1 MRARVVAVDR
11 LLRTSPKA
19 GAANKRLCYTP
30 RMIAKINDDRAL
42 ALARDVL
49 DIEADA
55 VRALSDQLD
64 GGFVQAVAL
73 LLGCRGRVVVSGI
86 GKSGHIARKIAATL
100 ASTGTPAFF
109 VHPAEASHGDLG
121 MVTSDDVF
129 IGISYSGES
138 EELVAILP
146 LVKRIGAKLIA
157 ITGRA
162 GSSLGTLADVN
173 LNAAV
178 SKEACP
184 LNLAPTA
191 STTAALALGDALA
204 VAVLDARGFGSE
216 DFARSHPGGALGRR
230 LLTYVRDVMRSGDDV
245 PSVGLIATLSDAL
258 FQITAKR
265 LGMTAVV
272 DADGKVAGIFT
283 DGDLRRVLARD
294 GDFRTLPITEVMT
307 RDPRTIAPD
316 HLAVEAVELMERHR
330 INQMLVVDADGALIG
345 ALNMHDLFSKKVI

>member
-1 MRARVVAVDR
+1 
-11 LLRTSPKA
+11 
-19 GAANKRLCYTP
+19 
-30 RMIAKINDDRAL
+30 MIAKINDDRAL

-55 VRALSDQLD
+55 VRALRDQLD
-64 GGFVQAVAL
+64 GSFAHAVAL

-121 MVTSDDVF
+121 MVTPDDVF

-162 GSSLGTLADVN
+162 ESSLGTLADVN

-230 LLTYVRDVMRSGDDV
+230 LLTYVRDVMRTGDDV
-245 PSVGLIATLSDAL
+245 PYVGLDATLSDAL

-265 LGMTAVV
+265 MGMTAVV
-272 DADGKVAGIFT
+272 DTNRKVAGIFT

-294 GDFRTLPITEVMT
+294 GDFRRLPIADVRT
-307 RDPRTIAPD
+307 REPRTIGAD

-330 INQMLVVDADGALIG
+330 INQMLVVDADGVLIG

>member
-1 MRARVVAVDR
+1 
-11 LLRTSPKA
+11 
-19 GAANKRLCYTP
+19 
-30 RMIAKINDDRAL
+30 MIAKINDDRAL

-55 VRALSDQLD
+55 VRALRDQLD
-64 GGFVQAVAL
+64 GDFVQAVAL

-121 MVTSDDVF
+121 MVTADDVF

-162 GSSLGTLADVN
+162 ESSLGKLADVH

-216 DFARSHPGGALGRR
+216 DFARSHPGGTLGRR
-230 LLTYVRDVMRSGDDV
+230 LLTHVRDVMRSGADV
-245 PSVGLIATLSDAL
+245 PRVGLDATLSDAL
-258 FQITAKR
+258 FQITEKR

-272 DADGKVAGIFT
+272 DPDGRVAGIFT

-294 GDFRTLPITEVMT
+294 GDFRTLPIVDVMT
-307 RDPRTIAPD
+307 RAPRTIGPD
-316 HLAVEAVELMERHR
+316 QLAVEAVELMERHR
-330 INQMLVVDADGALIG
+330 INQMLVVDANGMLIG

>member
-1 MRARVVAVDR
+1 
-11 LLRTSPKA
+11 
-19 GAANKRLCYTP
+19 
-30 RMIAKINDDRAL
+30 MIAKINDDRAL

-55 VRALSDQLD
+55 VRALRDQLD
-64 GGFVQAVAL
+64 GDFVQAVAL

-162 GSSLGTLADVN
+162 ESSLGTLADVN

-230 LLTYVRDVMRSGDDV
+230 LLTHVRDVMRSGDDI
-245 PSVGLIATLSDAL
+245 PRVGLDAMLSDAL

-272 DADGKVAGIFT
+272 NADGRVAGIFT

-294 GDFRTLPITEVMT
+294 GDFRTLPIVDVMT
-307 RDPRTIAPD
+307 REPRTIGPD

-330 INQMLVVDADGALIG
+330 INQMLVVDADGVLIG

>member
-1 MRARVVAVDR
+1 
-11 LLRTSPKA
+11 
-19 GAANKRLCYTP
+19 
-30 RMIAKINDDRAL
+30 MIAKINDDRAL

-55 VRALSDQLD
+55 VRALRDQLN

-162 GSSLGTLADVN
+162 ESSLGTLADVN

-178 SKEACP
+178 AKEACP
-184 LNLAPTA
+184 MNLAPTA

-245 PSVGLIATLSDAL
+245 PSVGLDATLSDAL

-294 GDFRTLPITEVMT
+294 GDFRTLPITDVMT
-307 RDPRTIAPD
+307 RNPRTVAPD

-330 INQMLVVDADGALIG
+330 INQMLVVDADGVLIG

>member
-1 MRARVVAVDR
+1 
-11 LLRTSPKA
+11 
-19 GAANKRLCYTP
+19 
-30 RMIAKINDDRAL
+30 MIAKINDDRAL

-55 VRALSDQLD
+55 VRALRDQLD
-64 GGFVQAVAL
+64 GDFVQAVAL

-121 MVTSDDVF
+121 MVTADDVF

-162 GSSLGTLADVN
+162 ESSLGKLADVH

-216 DFARSHPGGALGRR
+216 DFARSHPGGALGHR
-230 LLTYVRDVMRSGDDV
+230 LLTHVRDVMRSGADV
-245 PSVGLIATLSDAL
+245 PRVGLDATLSDAL
-258 FQITAKR
+258 FQITEKR

-272 DADGKVAGIFT
+272 DPDGRVAGIFT

-294 GDFRTLPITEVMT
+294 GDFRTLPIVDVMT
-307 RDPRTIAPD
+307 RAPRTIGPD
-316 HLAVEAVELMERHR
+316 QLAVEAVELMERHR
-330 INQMLVVDADGALIG
+330 INQMLVVDANGMLIG

>member
-1 MRARVVAVDR
+1 
-11 LLRTSPKA
+11 
-19 GAANKRLCYTP
+19 
-30 RMIAKINDDRAL
+30 MIAKINDDRAL

-55 VRALSDQLD
+55 VRALSEQLD
-64 GGFVQAVAL
+64 GDFVKAVAL
-73 LLGCRGRVVVSGI
+73 LLGCGGRVVVSGI

-121 MVTSDDVF
+121 MVTADDVF

-162 GSSLGTLADVN
+162 ESSLGQLADVN

-178 SKEACP
+178 AKEACP

-230 LLTYVRDVMRSGDDV
+230 LLTYVRDVMRTGDEI
-245 PSVGLIATLSDAL
+245 PSVGLDATLSDAL

-272 DADGKVAGIFT
+272 GAGGKVAGIFT
-283 DGDLRRVLARD
+283 DGDLRRVLERD
-294 GDFRTLPITEVMT
+294 GDFRRLPIVDVMT
-307 RDPRTIAPD
+307 RQPRTIGPD

>member
-1 MRARVVAVDR
+1 MMTGRSRSPATCSTSRRTPCA
-11 LLRTSPKA
+11 LR
-19 GAANKRLCYTP
+19 
-30 RMIAKINDDRAL
+30 
-42 ALARDVL
+42 
-49 DIEADA
+49 
-55 VRALSDQLD
+55 DQLD

-162 GSSLGTLADVN
+162 ESSLGTLADVN

-184 LNLAPTA
+184 MNLAPTA

-245 PSVGLIATLSDAL
+245 PSVGPT
-258 FQITAKR
+258 
-265 LGMTAVV
+265 
-272 DADGKVAGIFT
+272 
-283 DGDLRRVLARD
+283 RRC
-294 GDFRTLPITEVMT
+294 RTPCS
-307 RDPRTIAPD
+307 RSPRSAS
-316 HLAVEAVELMERHR
+316 A
-330 INQMLVVDADGALIG
+330 
-345 ALNMHDLFSKKVI
+345 

>member
-1 MRARVVAVDR
+1 
-11 LLRTSPKA
+11 
-19 GAANKRLCYTP
+19 
-30 RMIAKINDDRAL
+30 MIAKINDDRAL

-55 VRALSDQLD
+55 VRALRDQLD

-245 PSVGLIATLSDAL
+245 PSVGLDATLSDAL

-294 GDFRTLPITEVMT
+294 GDFRTLSITDVMT

-330 INQMLVVDADGALIG
+330 INQMLVVDADGVLIG

>member
-1 MRARVVAVDR
+1 
-11 LLRTSPKA
+11 
-19 GAANKRLCYTP
+19 
-30 RMIAKINDDRAL
+30 MIAKINDDRAL

-49 DIEADA
+49 DIEANA
-55 VRALSDQLD
+55 VRALAEQLD
-64 GGFVQAVAL
+64 GEFVAAVGL
-73 LLGCRGRVVVSGI
+73 LLNCRGRVVVSGI

-121 MVTSDDVF
+121 MVTKDDVF
-129 IGISYSGES
+129 VAISNSGES

-146 LVKRIGAKLIA
+146 LIKRLGAKLIA
-157 ITGRA
+157 MTGRPA
-162 GSSLGTLADVN
+162 SSLATLSDVH
-173 LNAAV
+173 LNAGVA
-178 SKEACP
+178 KEACP

-204 VAVLDARGFGSE
+204 VAVLDARGFGSD

-230 LLTYVRDVMRSGDDV
+230 LLTYVRDVMRTGDEV
-245 PSVGLIATLSDAL
+245 PAVPLDATLSDAL

-265 LGMTAVV
+265 MGMTAVI
-272 DADGKVAGIFT
+272 DDTNRVAGIFT
-283 DGDLRRVLARD
+283 DGDLRRVLERD
-294 GDFRTLPITEVMT
+294 GDFRRLPIVDVMT
-307 RDPRTIAPD
+307 RHPRTIAPD

-330 INQMLVVDADGALIG
+330 INQMLVVDERGALIG

>member
-1 MRARVVAVDR
+1 
-11 LLRTSPKA
+11 
-19 GAANKRLCYTP
+19 
-30 RMIAKINDDRAL
+30 MIAKINDDRAL

-55 VRALSDQLD
+55 VRALRDQLD

-216 DFARSHPGGALGRR
+216 DFARSHPGGALGRK
-230 LLTYVRDVMRSGDDV
+230 LLLLVSDLMNTGDDIPRV
-245 PSVGLIATLSDAL
+245 PKTASLREAL
-258 FQITAKR
+258 VEITRKK
-265 LGMTAVV
+265 LGMTVICDDDMV
-272 DADGKVAGIFT
+272 IQGIFT
-283 DGDLRRVLARD
+283 DGDLRRIFDAGTDLNNCQIAD
-294 GDFRTLPITEVMT
+294 VMT
-307 RDPRTIAPD
+307 PGGIRIKANT
-316 HLAVEAVELMERHR
+316 LAVEALNLMQSRH
-330 INQMLVVDADGALIG
+330 ITSLLVTEGDKLLGVLH
-345 ALNMHDLFSKKVI
+345 MHDLLQAGVV